1 VPYSYVQYTGT
12 GTAPLLSV
20 PFPYLLK
27 SHVHIYIGYNLL
39 TDTFQSELIDGAAFT
54 WVSATQVQLSTIA
67 AGTLLTIIR
76 KTPTSTR
83 LVDWNDASNLLA
95 GDMDTAD
102 LQNLYAVQEQQDRVV
117 QAAAVANAA
126 NEAISDVL
134 LYAPIANVASIPG
147 SPANGDRIELTDSTG
162 IESFSPLAGRPAG
175 FVGSNQLRVRMYWNS
190 ASNTWIWESYWTT
203 DSDGRYV
210 RQSSISNSVNS
221 TSQTTVASSLAVKT
235 AKDAADA
242 AAAAATAASAAA
254 AAAQATADA
263 PITTSKLADGAVTTP
278 KLEDGALAASA
289 AGLLKMADGFFTATA
304 GALAKFADGFLAA
317 SAAGRA
323 KMADGFV
330 NTAKL
335 EDGAVTTAKLASGIT
350 PTVASLNGGQL
361 AGMRNRLINGRMATD
376 QRNAGAAQTITAGAA
391 LAYSVDRWYAYCTGA
406 NVTGQQVQ
414 GASAGQFRYRF
425 TGAASVTGVGFGQRI
440 EQLNS
445 ADLAGATATLSAD
458 LANSLLTT
466 VTWTAYY
473 ANTADSFGTLASP
486 TRTQIATGTFT
497 VTSTITRYSASISV
511 PAAATTGIEIVFS
524 VGAQTSGTW
533 TIGNVQLEAGTVAT
547 PFERRSHGLELALCQ
562 RYFEQSYAD
571 GVAPGTANAGGSVN
585 ESTFGDSAAQH
596 TTTFE
601 FKVPKR
607 ATPSVSVYNPFS
619 GASPQ
624 AYVYAGSY
632 IGIAAV
638 SGIGATPTRV
648 SITTGV
654 YSTSAGSA
662 RIFHYTASSEL

>member
-1 VPYSYVQYTGT
+1 MPYSYVQYTGT

-117 QAAAVANAA
+117 QAAAVADAA

-134 LYAPIANVASIPG
+134 LYTPIANVASIPG
-147 SPANGDRIELTDSTG
+147 SPTNGDRIELTDSTG
-162 IESFSPLAGRPAG
+162 IESFSPLSGRPAG

-221 TSQTTVASSLAVKT
+221 ASQATVASSLAVKT

-242 AAAAATAASAAA
+242 AAVAATAASAAA

-263 PITTSKLADGAVTTP
+263 PVTTAKLA
-278 KLEDGALAASA
+278 DGALAASA
-289 AGLLKMADGFFTATA
+289 AGLLKMADGFFTA
-304 GALAKFADGFLAA
+304 GALAKFADGFLEA

-335 EDGAVTTAKLASGIT
+335 EDGAVTTAKLAGTVQNLLS
-350 PTVASLNGGQL
+350 PTGAVQFFPATAAPAGWLKANGASLSRTAYAGLWAYAQASGNL
-361 AGMRNRLINGRMATD
+361 AA
-376 QRNAGAAQTITAGAA
+376 
-391 LAYSVDRWYAYCTGA
+391 S
-406 NVTGQQVQ
+406 Q
-414 GASAGQFRYRF
+414 GAKQAGQFGPGDGSTTF
-425 TGAASVTGVGFGQRI
+425 TLPDLRGEFVRGWDDSRGVDSGRGIGSAQAQDYQSHGHGVTDPGHGHSLSPYNAV
-440 EQLNS
+440 
-445 ADLAGATATLSAD
+445 AATA
-458 LANSLLTT
+458 SLLGNQGPTP
-466 VTWTAYY
+466 VLG
-473 ANTADSFGTLASP
+473 SGSAS
-486 TRTQIATGTFT
+486 TGTT
-497 VTSTITRYSASISV
+497 ANG
-511 PAAATTGIEIVFS
+511 TGISI
-524 VGAQTSGTW
+524 QNSGGTE
-533 TIGNVQLEAGTVAT
+533 TRPRNVAL
-547 PFERRSHGLELALCQ
+547 LACIK
-562 RYFEQSYAD
+562 F
-571 GVAPGTANAGGSVN
+571 
-585 ESTFGDSAAQH
+585 
-596 TTTFE
+596 
-601 FKVPKR
+601 
-607 ATPSVSVYNPFS
+607 
-619 GASPQ
+619 
-624 AYVYAGSY
+624 
-632 IGIAAV
+632 
-638 SGIGATPTRV
+638 
-648 SITTGV
+648 
-654 YSTSAGSA
+654 
-662 RIFHYTASSEL
+662 